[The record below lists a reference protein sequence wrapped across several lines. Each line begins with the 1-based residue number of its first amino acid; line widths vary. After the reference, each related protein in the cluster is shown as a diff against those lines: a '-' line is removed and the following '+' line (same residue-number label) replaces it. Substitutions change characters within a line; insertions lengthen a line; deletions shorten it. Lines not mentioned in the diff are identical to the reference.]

1 MFGDQPAIE
10 LGTSTLIRFFLK
22 IVLIAFGRI
31 REVLVAVNRLNVL
44 KRTIDRMKEVP
55 AGRTAMDVQA
65 ANLFDAAT

>member
-1 MFGDQPAIE
+1 MLGDQPAIE
-10 LGTSTLIRFFLK
+10 FGTSTLIRFFLK

-55 AGRTAMDVQA
+55 AAGTAMDVQA